1 MNDCTLA
8 STARTKGVVLH
19 GLLISHRGGDP
30 RLKMGIFNLFKIGIG
45 PFSSHKD
52 RPIKVAYIFFP
63 KTSVIFDWC
72 NLQPKEIYHA

>member
-1 MNDCTLA
+1 
-8 STARTKGVVLH
+8 
-19 GLLISHRGGDP
+19 
-30 RLKMGIFNLFKIGIG
+30 LKMGIFNLFKIGIG